1 MARVH
6 DNEDGMDVEGAAA
19 EGSGAGAASPTDAD
33 AMAAAANRNG
43 AARRQLPLAAA
54 SGATKQ
60 RGGGLLPPPSPHSS
74 GGGGGSGGG
83 SGAGPTRDA
92 SVVGGSTLEP
102 EADDS
107 LGPMP
112 DWRMTGAEHATQL
125 NVYQLAEVVRAQE
138 EWKAAKRAQE
148 ARRNSAAA
156 AAGKHGNGG
165 GRPPTPRGGGNGLL
179 NGSSRDGGAGRG
191 RGYPGQPPSPA
202 GRGGGGGGAAAA
214 VAGLLRQPFVLAHY
228 MGQRVQVPVR
238 NLTVLAA
245 HYDVVLSMRN
255 FPGFLAYQG
264 VTAQILQCA
273 GYTVGTGPGQV
284 AVVEELLGEVL
295 GPAGPSAGSPR
306 TAEAPH
312 PAAAHQTTG
321 LQRLW
326 TTLRLCF
333 IHGVWCVHK
342 DLDPARHHSH
352 AVVAHVVAALR
363 CLLWP
368 QFRMTA
374 LSDDLLDPLPTA
386 ILNAQLK
393 ATKLADFKAAW
404 AHRRVLCEVVEPAAG
419 GAQLRVLVSLSG
431 PVVAPAA
438 PAAAGEEG

>member
-1 MARVH
+1 MVVPQLLVGKAWQELGRALPDHPGFHKDDPGAFRDFALRVA
-6 DNEDGMDVEGAAA
+6 DPIATAVRTRTGEAAIINLEFNQVTRLA
-19 EGSGAGAASPTDAD
+19 EP
-33 AMAAAANRNG
+33 
-43 AARRQLPLAAA
+43 
-54 SGATKQ
+54 
-60 RGGGLLPPPSPHSS
+60 
-74 GGGGGSGGG
+74 
-83 SGAGPTRDA
+83 A
-92 SVVGGSTLEP
+92 SVARAAVTLNP
-102 EADDS
+102 A
-107 LGPMP
+107 
-112 DWRMTGAEHATQL
+112 TGVA
-125 NVYQLAEVVRAQE
+125 
-138 EWKAAKRAQE
+138 
-148 ARRNSAAA
+148 
-156 AAGKHGNGG
+156 
-165 GRPPTPRGGGNGLL
+165 
-179 NGSSRDGGAGRG
+179 
-191 RGYPGQPPSPA
+191 
-202 GRGGGGGGAAAA
+202 AAAA

-238 NLTVLAA
+238 NLTILAA

-326 TTLRLCF
+326 TALRLCF
-333 IHGVWCVHK
+333 LHGVWCVHK

-363 CLLWP
+363 CLLWA